1 MHTFH
6 SRDVFPQFA
15 FTAFAVQ
22 GHPQNHNLKEEY
34 IKITPAHPSSTEI
47 MSLLL
52 GKVEWL
58 KKGFGCTWTSEIS
71 EQGSTKKR

>member
-47 MSLLL
+47 MSLLF
-52 GKVEWL
+52 GKVE
-58 KKGFGCTWTSEIS
+58 
-71 EQGSTKKR
+71 